1 MEAIITDPLL
11 KEAPKDDGY
20 SRESNKND
28 FVANGQ
34 IMVTITLA
42 EYRSLVKGNSD
53 AVVSEAKSKQY
64 NAEKERDQLKKQIEE
79 LNKQLSE
86 LKNLIKGKFDQDET
100 NNQKEDVENH
110 E

>member
-20 SRESNKND
+20 GRESNKND

-53 AVVSEAKSKQY
+53 AVVSEAKSKQFH
-64 NAEKERDQLKKQIEE
+64 AEQERDQLKKQIEE

-86 LKNLIKGKFDQDET
+86 LKNLIKGKFDQDEA

>member
-1 MEAIITDPLL
+1 MESIITDPLL
-11 KEAPKDDGY
+11 KETPKDDGY

-53 AVVSEAKSKQY
+53 AVVSEAKSKQFH
-64 NAEKERDQLKKQIEE
+64 AEQERDQLKKQIEE
-79 LNKQLSE
+79 LQKQLGE
-86 LKNLIKGKFDQDET
+86 LKGLIKSKFS
-100 NNQKEDVENH
+100 EDPEESDDGVNLTD
-110 E
+110 